1 MISVLLVDDHSL
13 IRMGFRLVLD
23 AESDIE
29 VVGEAA
35 DGTAAV
41 AMCSALRPDV
51 VLMDVRMPGHD
62 GIEATRDIVAAGL
75 PCRVLILTTFDLDD
89 YVYAGLR
96 AGASG
101 FLLKD
106 TQPTD
111 LVAAIRTIAAGDAV
125 LAPAATSRLV
135 RQFAATPPGGN
146 SHAHPP
152 NQPGDGGAQIRK
164 TLTDR
169 EQDVFSR
176 IAAGMSNSE
185 IAASLFLSEGTVKIH
200 VGRIL
205 AKLGLRDRVQ
215 AVVLAYES
223 RLITPGTP
231 PPDQPGPPST
241 RAVPLRGEIEWR
253 VAIGE
258 EADVGLHPQRVA
270 VGADQE
276 APDALGVLPGEQ
288 DGEEAG
294 DDGRARRDGQ
304 GGQHEVL
311 GDGQEPLVQRLP
323 LRLLPAIG
331 RSWAVM
337 GHSQGGHAALFTA
350 SLAPAWVPDLDLIGA
365 VAIAPIG
372 GAHDLIAGLRDA
384 RTPAPTLG
392 FLALILVGATAA
404 DHTVRVDQLLT
415 PAALHLL
422 AKAEVVGIDDLLA
435 PGSPA
440 PLVPAE
446 VFRPGADLG
455 PLLKVLAAN
464 DPAMLRPRTPVL
476 IVQGNDDP
484 IVARRGTDHIARSL
498 HASGAMLFTTGIPAG
513 ATTT

>member
-1 MISVLLVDDHSL
+1 VISVLLVDDYAL

-23 AESDIE
+23 AEDDIE

-41 AMCSALRPDV
+41 SMCSALRPDV

-75 PCRVLILTTFDLDD
+75 PCKVLILTTFDLDD

-106 TQPTD
+106 TQPAD

-135 RQFAATPPGGN
+135 RQFAATPPGP
-146 SHAHPP
+146 HLRADL
-152 NQPGDGGAQIRK
+152 GDAGARIRK

-223 RLITPGTP
+223 RLITPGNPTP
-231 PPDQPGPPST
+231 DPPGPPGI
-241 RAVPLRGEIEWR
+241 RA
-253 VAIGE
+253 
-258 EADVGLHPQRVA
+258 
-270 VGADQE
+270 
-276 APDALGVLPGEQ
+276 
-288 DGEEAG
+288 
-294 DDGRARRDGQ
+294 
-304 GGQHEVL
+304 
-311 GDGQEPLVQRLP
+311 
-323 LRLLPAIG
+323 
-331 RSWAVM
+331 S
-337 GHSQGGHAALFTA
+337 
-350 SLAPAWVPDLDLIGA
+350 
-365 VAIAPIG
+365 
-372 GAHDLIAGLRDA
+372 
-384 RTPAPTLG
+384 
-392 FLALILVGATAA
+392 
-404 DHTVRVDQLLT
+404 
-415 PAALHLL
+415 
-422 AKAEVVGIDDLLA
+422 
-435 PGSPA
+435 
-440 PLVPAE
+440 
-446 VFRPGADLG
+446 
-455 PLLKVLAAN
+455 
-464 DPAMLRPRTPVL
+464 
-476 IVQGNDDP
+476 
-484 IVARRGTDHIARSL
+484 
-498 HASGAMLFTTGIPAG
+498 
-513 ATTT
+513 